1 VKRHLVA
8 AFLLAALA
16 GAVPAAPLGAHAP
29 SLRVHNEAQFASAVS
44 RLRKSGGTIWLLPH
58 AYRQQLVVPP
68 RTGGWLRILGTPGAR
83 VERLLLD
90 HTQRVS
96 IGRLRVIPFAQD
108 ARIEADSS
116 AQIDL
121 HDLVVSAAGTP
132 YSASVHLP
140 LSRNVTIRRS
150 EFTHC
155 SDRSPLMMSCV
166 FLRWVSYLTI
176 EDSSFH
182 DCHGCDF
189 VNGRF
194 GRGLTLRGNRFER
207 ALPCHGLGR
216 FRCGHQDLVQLFAGR
231 GLVVEGNH
239 FGLYRK
245 GAAQLYLTNAVDNAR
260 IENNI
265 FTGTD
270 PRFPGYHAR
279 VALIVG
285 AWGTPRV
292 PRDVRI
298 LNNTILTGAP
308 RIDGYLGSIRMS
320 SAYADVLRRRRP
332 VLANNVIALLGVPGH
347 VCKQLRASVSNLIL
361 KGRRCS
367 DSDLHGDAGLDPR
380 GRPTADSTLL
390 IDGANGRYATS
401 RDITGR
407 PRGRTPDIG
416 AYEHAGPR

>member
-1 VKRHLVA
+1 VVLALLLAVA
-8 AFLLAALA
+8 AGAIPA
-16 GAVPAAPLGAHAP
+16 GPLGAHPP
-29 SLRVHNEAQFASAVS
+29 SIRVHNERQFAAAVA
-44 RLRKSGGTIWLLPH
+44 RLRHSGGTIWLLPH
-58 AYRQQLVVPP
+58 AYRGELVVPP
-68 RTGGWLRILGTPGAR
+68 RSGGWLRILGTPGAR
-83 VERLLLD
+83 VERILLD
-90 HTQRVS
+90 RTQRVS
-96 IGRLRVIPFAQD
+96 IGRLLIAPVSQD
-108 ARIEADSS
+108 AWIEADSS
-116 AQIDL
+116 AYIDL
-121 HDLVVSAAGTP
+121 HDLVVSAAGTRH
-132 YSASVHLP
+132 SAAVHLP
-140 LSRNVTIRRS
+140 SSRNVTIRRS

-155 SDRSPLMMSCV
+155 ADRSPLMVNCI

-176 EDSSFH
+176 EDNWFH
-182 DCHGCDF
+182 DCRGCDF

-194 GRGLTLRGNRFER
+194 GRGLTIRRNRFER
-207 ALPCHGLGR
+207 ALPCRGMGR
-216 FRCGHQDLVQLFAGR
+216 YRCGHQDLVQLFAGR
-231 GLVVEGNH
+231 ALVVADNY

-245 GAAQLYLTNAVDNAR
+245 GAAQLYLTNAIDQAWIV
-260 IENNI
+260 NNV
-265 FTGTD
+265 FVGTD

-279 VALIVG
+279 VALIIG

-292 PRDVRI
+292 PRNVRV

-367 DSDLHGDAGLDPR
+367 DSDRHGDASLDAR

-390 IDGANGRYATS
+390 IDGANGRYATR

-407 PRGRTPDIG
+407 LRGRTPDIG
-416 AYEHAGPR
+416 AYEYAAARQ

>member
-1 VKRHLVA
+1 MTRYVIAALVA
-8 AFLLAALA
+8 AVAA
-16 GAVPAAPLGAHAP
+16 GAIPAAPGSAHAP
-29 SLRVHNEAQFASAVS
+29 SLRVHNEAQFAAAVAK
-44 RLRKSGGTIWLLPH
+44 LRHSGGTIWLLPH
-58 AYRQQLVVPP
+58 AYRGELVVPP
-68 RTGGWLRILGTPGAR
+68 RSGGWLRIIGTPGAR
-83 VERLLLD
+83 VERLTLD

-96 IGRLRVIPFAQD
+96 IGRLRIIPFVQD
-108 ARIEADSS
+108 ARLEAYAS
-116 AQIDL
+116 AHIDL

-150 EFTHC
+150 TFTHC
-155 SDRSPLMMSCV
+155 TDRSPLIVSCV
-166 FLRWVSYLTI
+166 FLRWVAYLTI
-176 EDSSFH
+176 EDSIFR

-189 VNGRF
+189 INGRF
-194 GRGLTLRGNRFER
+194 RRGVTLRRNRFDR
-207 ALPCHGLGR
+207 AMPCHGLGR

-231 GLVVEGNH
+231 GLVVENNH
-239 FGLYRK
+239 FGIYRK
-245 GAAQLYLTNAVDNAR
+245 GAAQLYLTNAVDDAL
-260 IENNI
+260 IANNV
-265 FTGTD
+265 FVGTD

-285 AWGTPRV
+285 AWGTARV

-298 LNNTILTGAP
+298 LNNTILTGAE

-320 SAYADVLRRRRP
+320 SAYAEVLKRRRP
-332 VLANNVIALLGVPGH
+332 VLANNVIGVLGVPGH

-367 DSDLHGDAGLDPR
+367 DSDLHGDAALDAD
-380 GRPTADSTLL
+380 GRPTAASTLL
-390 IDGANGRYATS
+390 IDSANGRYAPP

-416 AYEHAGPR
+416 AYEHRG